1 MNNINEIINRIKK
14 NSEEE
19 NKQLADDLK
28 AKLSENQTDALRKL
42 LSDKKLVAELMNSPQ
57 AQEILRN
64 IGGDKNGH
72 K

>member
-1 MNNINEIINRIKK
+1 MNNITEIINRIKK